1 MISTEKYLYLITPF
15 WRVNICVYR
24 AHARN
29 FILLKFAQKTSSFFS
44 SRKNFIFSEF
54 VRKIILVKI
63 FTTTA
68 FVLKLIMVTGTT
80 IIYKKC
86 EFREGL
92 DLLQIPFVLA
102 RGVFVSFL
110 WTSAN
115 EKLSS
120 SERLTLNE
128 NHSIIHRYKIRKRSD
143 KTMSLLGPY
152 DRIFYHHRPKHFS
165 FSKLF

>member
-1 MISTEKYLYLITPF
+1 MTSTEKYLYLITPF
-15 WRVNICVYR
+15 WRVNIYVYQ
-24 AHARN
+24 AHERN

-54 VRKIILVKI
+54 VRKIILFKI
-63 FTTTA
+63 FTATA
-68 FVLKLIMVTGTT
+68 FVLKLIMIT
-80 IIYKKC
+80 
-86 EFREGL
+86 EGL
-92 DLLQIPFVLA
+92 DLLQIPLVLA

-115 EKLSS
+115 KKLST
-120 SERLTLNE
+120 SERSTLNQ
-128 NHSIIHRYKIRKRSD
+128 NLSIRRRYQIRKRSD

-152 DRIFYHHRPKHFS
+152 DRIFYHHRPKHFR